1 MKGLRVLELSEAL
14 NVDSADLLAVCA
26 ILKIKATSRLSML
39 SFEECKKI
47 TDYYENKNYNFFIN
61 YFYFLMSLIIDTK
74 VE

>member
-26 ILKIKATSRLSML
+26 ILKTNATSRLSML

-47 TDYYENKNYNFFIN
+47 TDYYENKN
-61 YFYFLMSLIIDTK
+61 
-74 VE
+74 